1 MDFIDEVI
9 EKDLLPKEGKYSNNP
24 HDSGGETM
32 WGITLA
38 TARRNGY
45 TGPMR
50 LMPKQ
55 VAVEIYKKEFWVKP
69 DFDKIAA
76 LSKRVAMEVFDTG
89 VNCGPKRASEFL
101 QRALN
106 SLNRQGKD
114 YADITV
120 DGDVGPATL
129 RALQAFLRLR
139 KLEGEVVLLKIL
151 NVLQG
156 AFYIELAERRA
167 KDEEFI
173 FGWFRT
179 RIEIPLGKL

>member
-9 EKDLLPKEGKYSNNP
+9 EKDLLPKEGKYSNNK

-50 LMPKQ
+50 SMPKH
-55 VAVEIYKKEFWVKP
+55 VAVEIYKKEYWLAP
-69 DFDKIAA
+69 DFHHVARF
-76 LSKRVAMEVFDTG
+76 SKRVAMELFDTG
-89 VNCGPKRASEFL
+89 VNCGPKVAARFL
-101 QRALN
+101 QTALN
-106 SLNRQGKD
+106 ILNRQGKD
-114 YADITV
+114 YADIKV
-120 DGDVGPATL
+120 DGDIGNATL
-129 RALQAFLRLR
+129 QALEKFLRLR

-156 AFYIELAERRA
+156 AHYIELATRRQ